1 MLSSPAQPNS
11 DPLDVLQRV
20 FGYASFRGPQEAIV
34 RHVIGG
40 GSGLVLMPTGGG
52 KSLCYQ
58 VPALCTPGL
67 AVVISPLIALMQ
79 DQVEALQQL
88 GVAAAALHSGLEVGA
103 SQTIWRQLSDGEL
116 DLLYVSPERLFSA
129 DVLERL
135 GAMPLALFAIDE
147 AHCVS
152 QWGHDF
158 RPEYRQLDQLA
169 ARFPAVPRL
178 ALTATADPR
187 TQRDIRACL
196 QLEQD
201 EVFLASF
208 DRPNIRYL
216 LRHKQ
221 GGGAQLL
228 EFLAQHRGESGIVYA
243 RSRNRVDR
251 VAAELKAAGIDAIA
265 YHAGMDAESR
275 REALQRFRLGSGVV
289 VVATIAF
296 GMGIDKPDVRFVA
309 HVDLP
314 KSLEAYYQETGR
326 AGRDGLPAVAWMA
339 HGAGDIP
346 QLRRFIDDSGASE
359 EQKRIERGKLEA
371 LIAYSEA
378 SGCRRQVLLSHFGE
392 ELAEPCNNCDGC
404 LEPKQRSDCRV
415 AAQKGLSAVYRTGQR
430 FGAGHVVDVL
440 LGANTERIRSLG
452 HEQLSVYGIG
462 KELDRGQWRALLR
475 QLVSLGALD
484 SPDDAKG
491 GLCFGPAE
499 LVQPLLRGERE
510 LHLVLP
516 PPAKEQRRRSQAP
529 AAAVPDD
536 DPVLAA
542 LKNWRREQARQQG
555 VPPYVVFHDRTLV
568 ELAARRPG
576 SFSELAGV
584 SGIGTAK
591 QERYGAA
598 LLEVLTATGDR

>member
-1 MLSSPAQPNS
+1 MLSSPAQPSS
-11 DPLDVLQRV
+11 DPLEVLQRV

-34 RHVIGG
+34 RHVLGG

-67 AVVISPLIALMQ
+67 AVVVSPLIALMQ

-103 SQTIWRQLSDGEL
+103 SQTIWRQLGNGEL
-116 DLLYVSPERLFSA
+116 DLIYVSPERLFSG

-135 GAMPLALFAIDE
+135 GSMPLALFAIDE

-169 ARFPAVPRL
+169 KRFPQVPRL

-187 TQRDIRACL
+187 TQLDIRERL
-196 QLEQD
+196 QLQQG

-208 DRPNIRYL
+208 DRPNIRYT

-221 GGGAQLL
+221 GGHAQLL
-228 EFLAQHRGESGIVYA
+228 QFLAEHRGESGIVYA

-452 HEQLSVYGIG
+452 HQQLSVYGIG

-475 QLVSLGALD
+475 QLVSLGALH
-484 SPDDAKG
+484 SPEDAKG
-491 GLCFGPAE
+491 GLCFGPPE

-510 LHLVLP
+510 LNLVLP
-516 PPAKEQRRRSQAP
+516 PPAKEQRRRSITSD
-529 AAAVPDD
+529 AAVAED
-536 DPVLAA
+536 DPLLAA
-542 LKNWRREQARQQG
+542 LKSWRREQAGEQG

-568 ELAARRPG
+568 ELAALRPG
-576 SFSELAGV
+576 SLSELAGV
-584 SGIGTAK
+584 SGIGNAK

-598 LLEVLTATGDR
+598 LLEVLTATSDG